1 MSNEPHLS
9 QGEPLPPVAA
19 DPGKAHLPDPTSEV
33 KFTRAAALWTSLI
46 L

>member
-1 MSNEPHLS
+1 MGDMSSEPPLS
-9 QGEPLPPVAA
+9 PGEPVTT
-19 DPGKAHLPDPTSEV
+19 DPDLDHGRASEV